1 MRGKLYENKEE
12 GRSPAVDGCLK
23 ENGKRI
29 VEGGKYALSPSR
41 CDGKLRGG
49 RKI

>member
-1 MRGKLYENKEE
+1 MEIIYLQIWR
-12 GRSPAVDGCLK
+12 ALK